1 MDIQELILINS
12 DKVRRDS
19 NLMAF
24 YIQSFFTVFGTRPNC
39 AGCTF
44 SSDWKKF
51 VSSVKNGENLVT
63 LNTKEIKMKNTF
75 KLKKIQ
81 NKIFAYRIDKR
92 TFRSYDNNFTD
103 DFVKNFLTFGTS
115 EEIEKRKEL
124 FSVLPQEEKAIES
137 VLENETVESKE
148 ATIETPTAEEVIPVK
163 KPRKKRTTKP
173 KK

>member
-24 YIQSFFTVFGTRPNC
+24 YIESFYTVFGTRPNC

-51 VSSVKNGENLVT
+51 VSKVKNGGNLVT
-63 LNTKEIKMKNTF
+63 LKTKEIKMKNTF

-81 NKIFAYRIDKR
+81 NKIFAYRIEKK
-92 TFRSYDNNFTD
+92 TFRSYDNNFTEE
-103 DFVKNFLTFGTS
+103 FVKNFLTFGTP
-115 EEIEKRKEL
+115 EEIEIRKQL
-124 FSVLPQEEKAIES
+124 FSVLPQD
-137 VLENETVESKE
+137 L
-148 ATIETPTAEEVIPVK
+148 PEVISEK
-163 KPRKKRTTKP
+163 KTRKKRTP
-173 KK
+173 KAKK

>member
-24 YIQSFFTVFGTRPNC
+24 YIESFYTVFGTRPNC

-51 VSSVKNGENLVT
+51 VSRVKNSENLVT
-63 LNTKEIKMKNTF
+63 LNTKQLKMKNTF

-81 NKIFAYRIDKR
+81 NKIFAYRIEKK
-92 TFRSYDNNFTD
+92 TFRSYDNNFTES
-103 DFVKNFLTFGTS
+103 FVKNFLTYGTP
-115 EEIEKRKEL
+115 EEIEARKQL
-124 FSVLPQEEKAIES
+124 FSVLPQDEFEKEVEEIEIVEDLANETKTESEEK
-137 VLENETVESKE
+137 VLKF
-148 ATIETPTAEEVIPVK
+148 K
-163 KPRKKRTTKP
+163 KPRKKRTP
-173 KK
+173 KAKQ

>member
-24 YIQSFFTVFGTRPNC
+24 YIESFYTVFGTRPNC

-51 VSSVKNGENLVT
+51 VSKVKNGGNLVT
-63 LNTKEIKMKNTF
+63 LKTKEIKMENTF

-81 NKIFAYRIDKR
+81 NKIFAYRIEKK

-103 DFVKNFLTFGTS
+103 EFVKNFLTYGTT
-115 EEIEKRKEL
+115 EEIEIRKQL
-124 FSVLPQEEKAIES
+124 FSVLPQEEIEK
-137 VLENETVESKE
+137 EVEEIEAFEEKE
-148 ATIETPTAEEVIPVK
+148 IKESLPEVISEK
-163 KPRKKRTTKP
+163 KPRKKRTP
-173 KK
+173 KNKQ